1 MAKYT
6 VQSKS
11 KGFKGSR
18 LGIPFV
24 HGVAT
29 FEDES
34 LIKHFEDLGYTVEG
48 KEEKKES
55 KPAPKKATPKKA
67 TAKKATTKKEG

>member
-1 MAKYT
+1 MAQYT
-6 VQSKS
+6 VKSKS
-11 KGFKGSR
+11 EGFKGSR
-18 LGIPFV
+18 LGIPFI

-34 LIKHFEDLGYTVEG
+34 LVKHFEDLGYTVEG
-48 KEEKKES
+48 TQES

>member
-6 VQSKS
+6 VKSKS
-11 KGFKGSR
+11 EGFKGSR
-18 LGIPFV
+18 LGIPFI

-48 KEEKKES
+48 KEAP
-55 KPAPKKATPKKA
+55 KPAPKKVTPKKA
-67 TAKKATTKKEG
+67 TAKKTTKKEG